1 MLLDR
6 RGTWARTGWP
16 PGGNGRLKA
25 ATLGAAR
32 MQSAFRDDLFDGHRL
47 FITGGAT
54 GIGLA
59 ISEGFARLGADVII
73 SSRKEE
79 NLKAACDR
87 LEGLGKGT
95 PSYHVGDVRD
105 IDRMNEIGKAL
116 FKDGGVDTLINCA
129 AGNFVTPFSA
139 MSDNAWNSVIDIV
152 LNGTYNVTR
161 AVGSRML
168 EQGREGAN
176 IQNIIAGYAWTGAPM
191 VSHSGAAKA
200 GVLNLTR
207 SLAVEW
213 APKIRCNAISP
224 GPIGGTEGMKRL
236 AEDFGLGDAAAKA
249 VPLQRLGDPEDIAN
263 ACIFLASP
271 AAKYVTG
278 VALSV
283 DGGQDV
289 RGPFWDLFSAL
300 HSE

>member
-1 MLLDR
+1 M
-6 RGTWARTGWP
+6 
-16 PGGNGRLKA
+16 K
-25 ATLGAAR
+25 
-32 MQSAFRDDLFDGHRL
+32 SAFRDDLFDGHTL
-47 FITGGAT
+47 FITGGAS
-54 GIGLA
+54 GIGLS
-59 ISEGFARLGADVII
+59 ISETFASLGANVVM
-73 SSRKEE
+73 SSRNEDR
-79 NLKAACDR
+79 LKAAVEHVD
-87 LEGLGKGT
+87 GLGKGT
-95 PSYHVGDVRD
+95 ASYHVGDVRD
-105 IDRMNEIGKAL
+105 MDRMNEIGKQL
-116 FKDGGVDTLINCA
+116 FKNGGVDTLINCA
-129 AGNFVTPFSA
+129 AGNFVTPFTA
-139 MSDNAWNSVIDIV
+139 MTDNAWKSVIDIV

-168 EQGREGAN
+168 EHGTDGAN

-213 APKIRCNAISP
+213 APKVRLNAVSP

-249 VPLQRLGDPEDIAN
+249 VPMQRLGEAADIAN
-263 ACIFLASP
+263 ACVFLASP
-271 AAKYVTG
+271 AAKYITG

-300 HSE
+300 GQ